1 MLCVATGY
9 SLSDLS
15 AFLIL
20 ALKCSFCKKI
30 NNCDHHCFSSA
41 EEIVEYI
48 ANDRSLFSTSDY
60 VQKYTKPL
68 DIVLDQEQIW
78 PLEIRLFP
86 YM

>member
-1 MLCVATGY
+1 M
-9 SLSDLS
+9 
-15 AFLIL
+15 
-20 ALKCSFCKKI
+20 
-30 NNCDHHCFSSA
+30 
-41 EEIVEYI
+41 EYI